1 MNPTRKRPRF
11 LLPFLAAA
19 LCLRGALA
27 AQSATDPLGSFV
39 AAALRDNL
47 GIGAERLAERHAAA
61 DVRDARG
68 LFLPS
73 LTLEARYS
81 RLEGVPNLGDL
92 LNPAYTALNQ
102 LTGTTRFPTD
112 LDITLPPRHE
122 SHALLTQAV
131 FNEGIRANYAAARA
145 RHDAQRM
152 ELAAAARQL
161 AAEVQVAYLRHASA
175 RRVVE
180 IYDASLALVQENERV
195 AQRLLDA
202 GRATPEA
209 VYRARAE
216 RSAVE
221 QQRAEAAE
229 REIAALRDFN
239 RILRRPLDSSVATI
253 PDSAFAIPL
262 DISADSA
269 VAHALASREELR
281 QVGAAGRAAQAARRA
296 ATAAFLPSLAV
307 ALDYGF
313 QGANVAFRGRDDY
326 WVASLVVSW
335 NLFSGGR
342 DEARRAAAGY
352 DVDRA
357 RLLQQDLR
365 DRIELEVRTVYEGA
379 RVAHDAIGTADA
391 QLEAA
396 RRTFELVRRR
406 YEEGVAS
413 PIELVDARTAYTSAD
428 LNRVITAYRYAI
440 SRVELERSAALR
452 DIAF

>member
-1 MNPTRKRPRF
+1 MNPTRNRSTF
-11 LLPFLAAA
+11 VLPLLAAA
-19 LCLRGALA
+19 LCLAGTLP
-27 AQSATDPLGSFV
+27 AQTATDPLGSLV

-73 LTLEARYS
+73 LALESRYS

-92 LNPAYTALNQ
+92 LNPAYAALNQ

-122 SHALLTQAV
+122 SHVLLTQPV

-152 ELAAAARQL
+152 ELATAARQL
-161 AAEVQVAYLRHASA
+161 AADVQIAYLRHASA

-180 IYDASLALVQENERV
+180 IYDATLALVQENERV

-229 REIAALRDFN
+229 REIAVLRDFN
-239 RILRRPLDSSVATI
+239 RILRRPLDSTVETI

-313 QGANVAFRGRDDY
+313 QGPDVAFRGRDDY

-335 NLFSGGR
+335 NLFNGGR

-396 RRTFELVRRR
+396 RRTFELVRHR

-413 PIELVDARTAYTSAD
+413 PIELVDARTAYTNAD

-452 DIAF
+452 DVAF